1 MTPGTAEVPF
11 RRFGRTDLEVSA
23 LGLGCARI
31 GGIFKQDPN
40 EFLNLLSVAFDAG
53 INFFDTAD
61 IYSQGESERLL
72 GRAFRHRR
80 DRVVIASKA
89 GFLLPAQRRVLARLK
104 PFVRPLIG
112 LIGLARHHVPAAVR
126 GTLAQDFSPA
136 HLQRS
141 VEGSLKRLATDHLDL
156 FQLHGPPAAV
166 VETTEWVAMLE
177 RLKQQGKIRYYGVSC
192 DTLEAARAAL
202 EHPGVSS
209 LQLSISLLERRVLS
223 ALPQARA
230 RGVAVIA
237 REILANGLLVKEA
250 SEIDLRSY
258 CESDEE
264 AAAKAVLLNEYRQTA
279 TERGSSLTQL
289 ALEYVT
295 GLEGV
300 SVSLVGVSRLE
311 QLNALLA
318 GGVLGASLPP
328 PERARSGR

>member
-1 MTPGTAEVPF
+1 MTPGTTEVPL

-80 DRVVIASKA
+80 DQVVIASKA
-89 GFLLPAQRRVLARLK
+89 GFLLPAQRRMLARLK

-126 GTLAQDFSPA
+126 GALAQDFSPA

-156 FQLHGPPAAV
+156 FQLHGPPPAV

-192 DTLEAARAAL
+192 DTLEAAHAAL

-223 ALPQARA
+223 TLPLAHA

-237 REILANGLLVKEA
+237 REVLANGLLVKKA

-264 AAAKAVLLNEYRQTA
+264 AAAKAVLLNECRQTA
-279 TERGSSLTQL
+279 TERGAIERSPRRR
-289 ALEYVT
+289 
-295 GLEGV
+295 
-300 SVSLVGVSRLE
+300 SVR
-311 QLNALLA
+311 
-318 GGVLGASLPP
+318 SLPAAT
-328 PERARSGR
+328 RARPIRPLTCEAELVASHGRERFARQAEN

>member
-1 MTPGTAEVPF
+1 LTLGTADVSL

-53 INFFDTAD
+53 INFYDTAD

-72 GRAFRHRR
+72 GRAFRNRR

-104 PFVRPLIG
+104 PFIRPLIG
-112 LIGLARHHVPAAVR
+112 LIGLARHHVPSAVR
-126 GTLAQDFSPA
+126 GALAQDFSPA

-156 FQLHGPPAAV
+156 FQLHAPPAAV
-166 VETTEWVAMLE
+166 VATTEWVVMLE

-192 DTLEAARAAL
+192 DTLEAAQAAL
-202 EHPGVSS
+202 EQSGVSS

-223 ALPQARA
+223 ALPQAQA

-237 REILANGLLVKEA
+237 REVLANGLLVKKA
-250 SEIDLRSY
+250 SEIDIRSY

-264 AAAKAVLLNEYRQTA
+264 AAAKAVLLKEHRGTA
-279 TERGSSLTQL
+279 TQRGLSLTRL

-311 QLNALLA
+311 QLNALIAA
-318 GGVLGASLPP
+318 GAP
-328 PERARSGR
+328 